1 VGTEVAVGD
10 TECVDD
16 AGVVGLLST
25 NFGSRDPS
33 GLIEFGGTAIGMA
46 VEGLPGQYSW

>member
-1 VGTEVAVGD
+1 VGTEVAIGD

-16 AGVVGLLST
+16 ASVVGLLST

-33 GLIEFGGTAIGMA
+33 GLKEVGGTAIRLA
-46 VEGLPGQYSW
+46 VEGVPRQYSW